1 MTQEKLTQEKLTL
14 SDCFNYPKSAI
25 TNGFMQWDNV
35 TTFIK
40 TLCNEDVK
48 KILEDDDFKLQL
60 RSIDQ
65 LTNEEK
71 EYIGKLRYQRL
82 DSKNDLSIAGYN
94 LWLSDSKIFE
104 YLKEKGVCVN
114 PEWFTNGKAVK
125 DE

>member
-1 MTQEKLTQEKLTL
+1 VIEQMNLLPEQKKQL
-14 SDCFNYPKSAI
+14 
-25 TNGFMQWDNV
+25 
-35 TTFIK
+35 IK
-40 TLCNEDVK
+40 IVSGISLYWF
-48 KILEDDDFKLQL
+48 DDFKLQL